1 LPTHFDLPLSL
12 LVMALTLWLVA
23 WSLRREDCS
32 DAQACVIALTLS
44 VAGFMRLAGTDLPD
58 TLWLCAVVA
67 VCSAVAVI
75 DARTYLIP
83 DILVLWLGGLAL
95 LAPFSSAPQAQLVE
109 GALVGGLF
117 WLVRAGYFL
126 LRGREGL
133 GLGDVKFAVVMGT
146 ILGYQA
152 ALLAVAIATASTAAW
167 LVTQRQAAAPDD
179 QGDPAVGPAI
189 APLGVGLGLA
199 TAIMTSVSLL
209 GKP

>member
-1 LPTHFDLPLSL
+1 VPTCVDLPLSL
-12 LVMALTLWLVA
+12 LVTVFTLWLVA
-23 WSLRREDCS
+23 RSLRREDCS
-32 DAQACVIALTLS
+32 SARAGVIALTLLM
-44 VAGFMRLAGTDLPD
+44 AGVMRLAGTDLPD

-83 DILVLWLGGLAL
+83 DILVLWLGALAL
-95 LAPFSSAPQAQLVE
+95 LAPFASAPQTQLIE

-133 GLGDVKFAVVMGT
+133 GLGDVKFAAVMGAL
-146 ILGYQA
+146 LGYQA

-167 LVTQRQAAAPDD
+167 LLTRRQAAAPDD
-179 QGDPAVGPAI
+179 QGDPAVRPAV

-199 TAIMTSVSLL
+199 TAAITPVTLL
-209 GKP
+209 GIP